1 VQQQSTGAIHTMSK
15 LWRKYLALLDTD
27 FTTQVFDNI
36 KNLLVCALL
45 FAAGTNV
52 LGREHH
58 LFMGLLA
65 SNLAGWGLIL
75 LSALLML
82 LSVSDGLRR
91 LSKLPYHTAFQI
103 ILFLIYLISA
113 VRVVEIVWVFRA

>member
-1 VQQQSTGAIHTMSK
+1 MGK
-15 LWRKYLALLDTD
+15 FWRKYLALLDTD

-45 FAAGTNV
+45 FAAGTNA
-52 LGREHH
+52 LHSDQQ

-65 SNLAGWGLIL
+65 SSLAGWGLIL
-75 LSALLML
+75 VSAVLML

-91 LSKLPYHTAFQI
+91 LSKLPYHTVLQI
-103 ILFLIYLISA
+103 ILFLLYLILA

>member
-1 VQQQSTGAIHTMSK
+1 MNR

-52 LGREHH
+52 LDREHH

-75 LSALLML
+75 VSAVLML

-103 ILFLIYLISA
+103 ILFLIYLVLA

>member
-1 VQQQSTGAIHTMSK
+1 MSK

-27 FTTQVFDNI
+27 FTTRVFDNI
-36 KNLLVCALL
+36 KNLLVCALM
-45 FAAGTNV
+45 FAAGTNA
-52 LGREHH
+52 LHGEHH

-75 LSALLML
+75 IAALLML
-82 LSVSDGLRR
+82 LNVSDGLRR

-103 ILFLIYLISA
+103 ILFLIYLILA
-113 VRVVEIVWVFRA
+113 VRVVEIVWDFRA

>member
-1 VQQQSTGAIHTMSK
+1 MNR

-36 KNLLVCALL
+36 KKTCWCAPCCSRRAPTYWIASITCSWGYLLRIWRV
-45 FAAGTNV
+45 G
-52 LGREHH
+52 
-58 LFMGLLA
+58 
-65 SNLAGWGLIL
+65 GLIL
-75 LSALLML
+75 VSAVLML

-103 ILFLIYLISA
+103 ILFLIYLVLA

>member
-1 VQQQSTGAIHTMSK
+1 MGK

-45 FAAGTNV
+45 FAAGTNA
-52 LGREHH
+52 LGREHQ

-75 LSALLML
+75 VSALLMV

-103 ILFLIYLISA
+103 ILFLIYLILA